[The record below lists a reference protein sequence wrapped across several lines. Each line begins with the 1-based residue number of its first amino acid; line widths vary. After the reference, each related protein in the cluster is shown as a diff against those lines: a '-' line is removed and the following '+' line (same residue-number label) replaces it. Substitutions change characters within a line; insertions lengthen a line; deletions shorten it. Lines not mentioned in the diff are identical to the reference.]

1 MSARCLSLAWRRSAL
16 FSSWMYQDPLL
27 VLRMAAVPERR
38 GRSSNKG
45 RLTIVSKKQELNS
58 FYTETRM
65 TYMSP
70 DNVDEKEERN

>member
-1 MSARCLSLAWRRSAL
+1 M
-16 FSSWMYQDPLL
+16 
-27 VLRMAAVPERR
+27 LRMAAVPERR